1 MNTLR
6 RAFLKAGT
14 AVLGALTLA
23 KYTEP
28 LIAMP
33 DSSHEWIEDKGDFV
47 IVRVPDFKT
56 FADEV
61 IDRPAIFLLGE
72 NAKVKHVDV
81 KGYVNLYA
89 PKGGSVT
96 YSKFDAS
103 KMLVPRERSVMEL
116 KAKDV
121 VISDCHFEGNDTTTC
136 GIQFI
141 DTSPKVT
148 HFPDFKGDIGDE
160 AMVLTTNEWRKA

>member
-6 RAFLKAGT
+6 RTFLKAGT

-23 KYTEP
+23 RYTEP

-56 FADEV
+56 FANEV

-72 NAKVKHVDV
+72 NANVKHVDV

-103 KMLVPRERSVMEL
+103 KMLVGRERSVMEL
-116 KAKDV
+116 KAENI
-121 VISDCHFEGNDTTTC
+121 VISDCIFEGTGTTAY
-136 GIQFI
+136 GI
-141 DTSPKVT
+141 
-148 HFPDFKGDIGDE
+148 
-160 AMVLTTNEWRKA
+160 EWRNA

>member
-6 RAFLKAGT
+6 RTFLKAGT

-56 FADEV
+56 FANEV
-61 IDRPAIFLLGE
+61 IDRPAIIIMGE
-72 NAKVKHVDV
+72 KSVVREVDV
-81 KGYVNLYA
+81 QGYVNVYA
-89 PKGGSVT
+89 PKGGYVT
-96 YSKFDAS
+96 SSRFDAS
-103 KMLVPRERSVMEL
+103 KMMVARARPVMEL
-116 KAKDV
+116 KAENA
-121 VISDCHFEGNDTTTC
+121 VICDCHFFDNDTTTY
-136 GIQFI
+136 GVQVI
-141 DTSPKVT
+141 DHHLPTLNN
-148 HFPDFKGDIGDE
+148 
-160 AMVLTTNEWRKA
+160 LTFSSRGTA

>member
-6 RAFLKAGT
+6 RTFLKAGT

-23 KYTEP
+23 RYTEP
-28 LIAMP
+28 LIAML

-61 IDRPAIFLLGE
+61 IAKPAIFIMGE
-72 NAKVKHVDV
+72 KSVVRAVDV

-89 PKGGSVT
+89 PKGGMVT
-96 YSKFDAS
+96 ASRFDAS
-103 KMLVPRERSVMEL
+103 KMLVARARPVMEL
-116 KAKDV
+116 KAENV
-121 VISDCHFEGNDTTTC
+121 VICGCHFFGNDTTTY
-136 GIQFI
+136 GI
-141 DTSPKVT
+141 
-148 HFPDFKGDIGDE
+148 
-160 AMVLTTNEWRKA
+160 EWEKA

>member
-6 RAFLKAGT
+6 RTFLKAGT
-14 AVLGALTLA
+14 AVLGALALTR
-23 KYTEP
+23 YTEP

-56 FADEV
+56 FANEV
-61 IDRPAIFLLGE
+61 IDRPAIFIMGE
-72 NAKVKHVDV
+72 NAAVKHVEV

-96 YSKFDAS
+96 NSIFDAS
-103 KMLVPRERSVMEL
+103 KMLVGRERSVMEL
-116 KAKDV
+116 KAENV
-121 VISDCHFEGNDTTTC
+121 VISDCHFFGNDTTTY
-136 GIQFI
+136 GIEFAY
-141 DTSPKVT
+141 TAPKVT
-148 HFPDFKGDIGDE
+148 HFPDFKGDIVGTQ
-160 AMVLTTNEWRKA
+160 VLTVDGWRKA